1 MKLTD
6 LPANVSAPQPESPS
20 GPTPNPDKNNLLFQ
34 CWALTSDKGKIRGRD
49 GKTMPALFRTK
60 AEAEVYARLTE
71 KKAKQSKFMPYVC
84 RFTLIPDMD
93 TLKQIPLIKQQR
105 FRIL

>member
-6 LPANVSAPQPESPS
+6 LPANVSAPQQESPS
-20 GPTPNPDKNNLLFQ
+20 GPTPNPEKNNLLFQ
-34 CWALTSDKGKIRGRD
+34 CWAVTSNKGKIRGRD
-49 GKTMPALFRTK
+49 GKAMPALFRTK